1 MGKRR
6 PRFDDPEF
14 NALVETFKD
23 VRRVARRVADRKSP
37 AEITDHDIAEVRE
50 VLERNRRVIDLWVA
64 RDPRWRK
71 QFGDGPVRQILVEA
85 KDDRHGTVE
94 AGRQLVSVLKLV
106 LMAMT
111 GQLLV
116 FAADSLF
123 DELGVDEL
131 VSLFTR
137 EGVELVDT
145 AIEQIADSLD
155 WLVSEAADALQTL
168 EDINRLYRD
177 EVVGQVV
184 DDQPVKAASP
194 PTAELPP
201 EPIPGQQDAARKLN
215 DLADRVQEQFPPS
228 GDAIH
233 DAAIRLE
240 VLAADVEELPP
251 SGEAIQAAPASVVL
265 PDRPVEVPVDT
276 TPAGTQPTD
285 PRGSRA
291 PEPSLDAAEP
301 RS

>member
-1 MGKRR
+1 MGKRPR
-6 PRFDDPEF
+6 RFDDPEF
-14 NALVETFKD
+14 EALVKTFKD
-23 VRRVARRVADRKSP
+23 VRRVARRVADRRSS
-37 AEITDHDIAEVRE
+37 AEITDSDIAEVRE
-50 VLERNRRVIDLWVA
+50 VLERNRRIIDLWVA

-71 QFGDGPVRQILVEA
+71 QFGDDPVRQTLAEA
-85 KDDRHGTVE
+85 DDDRPGTVE

-106 LMAMT
+106 LMLLT

-145 AIEQIADSLD
+145 AIEQAADSLE

-168 EDINRLYRD
+168 EEVDRLFRD
-177 EVVGQVV
+177 DVVGQAL
-184 DDQPVKAASP
+184 DDQLVKAL

-201 EPIPGQQDAARKLN
+201 EPGPGQQDAARRLN
-215 DLADRVQEQFPPS
+215 DLADHVQEQPSPS
-228 GDAIH
+228 GDATQ
-233 DAAIRLE
+233 AAAMRLE
-240 VLAADVEELPP
+240 DLAANVEERLSP
-251 SGEAIQAAPASVVL
+251 SDDAIQPPLPSVVL
-265 PDRPVEVPVDT
+265 PYRPAVARAAT

-285 PRGSRA
+285 PSGSRA
-291 PEPSLDAAEP
+291 PEPSPDAIEP
-301 RS
+301 R